1 MCFDPQHTQS
11 PQVVAGFKTPLKVM
25 LAHNCANPP
34 SLVVQMDTT
43 MTGSLNVAGFNVGNT
58 LSTLSTLSTRARY
71 LSGTD
76 AACGKSPTIASCT
89 ASSAFDAR
97 FLCTNAFDG
106 IIKGAT
112 INENQWASNGETVNA
127 WINLTFAAAS
137 TIDTMHYFNRA
148 PTDSAK
154 HVLLEFSDGT
164 NATAR
169 YIAYNQYDGYPHR
182 FPAVTTTYV
191 KITIQAVW
199 SAVNVGAAEIDFSMS
214 CG

>member
-1 MCFDPQHTQS
+1 M
-11 PQVVAGFKTPLKVM
+11 VAGFKTPLKVM
-25 LAHNCANPP
+25 LAQNCADPP

-58 LSTLSTLSTRARY
+58 LSTLSPLSTRARY

-89 ASSAFDAR
+89 ASTEYSASY
-97 FLCTNAFDG
+97 LCAKAFDG
-106 IIKGAT
+106 STSSSG
-112 INENQWASNGETVNA
+112 QWASTGAVNE
-127 WINLTFAAAS
+127 WIKLTFAAAS

-148 PTDSAK
+148 PADSAK

-169 YIAYNQYDGYPHR
+169 YIAYNEYDGYPHR

-191 KITIQAVW
+191 KITNQAVW
-199 SAVNVGAAEIDFSMS
+199 LATNVGAAEIDFSMT

>member
-1 MCFDPQHTQS
+1 
-11 PQVVAGFKTPLKVM
+11 VVAGFKTPLKVM
-25 LAHNCANPP
+25 LAQNCADPP

-43 MTGSLNVAGFNVGNT
+43 MTGSLNVAGLNVGNT
-58 LSTLSTLSTRARY
+58 LSTLSPLSTRARY

-76 AACGKSPTIASCT
+76 AACGTSPTIAACT
-89 ASSAFDAR
+89 ASSQYDGNFA
-97 FLCTNAFDG
+97 CTAAYDG
-106 IIKGAT
+106 ITEYNTG
-112 INENQWASNGETVNA
+112 WASNGGSVNE

-137 TIDTMHYFNRA
+137 TIDTLHFFNRGPA
-148 PTDSAK
+148 DAAK

-169 YIAYNQYDGYPHR
+169 YISFNTKDGYPHR
-182 FPAVTTTYV
+182 FAAVTTTYV

-199 SAVNVGAAEIDFSMS
+199 AATNVGAAEIDFSMS

>member
-1 MCFDPQHTQS
+1 M
-11 PQVVAGFKTPLKVM
+11 VAGFKTPLKVM
-25 LAHNCANPP
+25 LAQNCADPP

-43 MTGSLNVAGFNVGNT
+43 MTGSLNVAGLNVGNT
-58 LSTLSTLSTRARY
+58 LSTLSPLSTRARY

-89 ASSAFDAR
+89 ASTVYSAAYP
-97 FLCTNAFDG
+97 CTNAFDG
-106 IIKGAT
+106 AT
-112 INENQWASNGETVNA
+112 STDWASIGNDNA
-127 WINLTFAAAS
+127 WIKLTFAAAS

-148 PTDSAK
+148 PADSAK

-199 SAVNVGAAEIDFSMS
+199 LATNVGAAEIDFSMT